1 MLALIAAL
9 TIATYSP
16 PAAEGWTYRVRLTFD
31 GDLPLLGGQRGKAEV
46 LLGLRAESTP
56 ASEVLAARI
65 EPQAF
70 EIRFNGEPLPLT
82 LDDARPYLPPTT
94 LRYSPSGKVLSNDAP
109 EPNIPV
115 RIPGLHPK
123 RLPETVLLPIE
134 LPEGAID
141 RGTRWKYAKPLGD
154 ATATF
159 EARVQS
165 SKGDR
170 LTINLRVEQDSTAL
184 ENEALQIVAT
194 EAEAATKASTRLTGS
209 GQATFDRSLGAVTS
223 FFLKGSAV
231 TAVQPLD
238 GRAGTSRKLRF
249 EYDVRLESKAKA
261 R

>member
-56 ASEVLAARI
+56 ASEALAARI

-141 RGTRWKYAKPLGD
+141 REHAGST
-154 ATATF
+154 
-159 EARVQS
+159 QS
-165 SKGDR
+165 PSAMPR
-170 LTINLRVEQDSTAL
+170 RPSRRASRAPRETSSRSASAFSRTPPFLR
-184 ENEALQIVAT
+184 
-194 EAEAATKASTRLTGS
+194 TRLS
-209 GQATFDRSLGAVTS
+209 RSWRPRP
-223 FFLKGSAV
+223 KP
-231 TAVQPLD
+231 QP
-238 GRAGTSRKLRF
+238 GRPPG
-249 EYDVRLESKAKA
+249 
-261 R
+261 